1 MEYNI
6 GDVIKDEKRNLV
18 ITGKEKKKTNILLS
32 I

>member
-18 ITGKEKKKTNILLS
+18 ITGKKKKTNILLS